1 MSGRIDVGCEIL
13 TKILVRVLG
22 AERFMGSSD
31 EQQECVVR
39 GGAKLLVDG
48 SLDVR

>member
-1 MSGRIDVGCEIL
+1 M
-13 TKILVRVLG
+13 VLG
-22 AERFMGSSD
+22 VEQFMGSS
-31 EQQECVVR
+31 EELQESVVR

>member
-1 MSGRIDVGCEIL
+1 M
-13 TKILVRVLG
+13 VLG

-31 EQQECVVR
+31 ELQECVVR

-48 SLDVR
+48 SLDVRQDPIWEQHPYLNN